1 MAIVIDFLTLRLKD
15 LHKRNVEGRGQERER
30 CQNPT
35 VNQDQAV
42 KNEKGPDPAQGL
54 DQGIVGEEDPQ
65 DPVQEI
71 ESLERGDPDLV
82 KKARKIVNV
91 PDLVQEIAGE
101 NAQDQDQ
108 RIVGE
113 EDLPD
118 PVQGTESLQSQV
130 VNDTDVIHPP
140 HQLLLQR
147 VLRGNKSNEIQWSFL
162 SLFLCKNCSNNLFIV
177 SIPS

>member
-15 LHKRNVEGRGQERER
+15 LYRRNDGGRGPEKEK
-30 CQNPT
+30 CQNRT

-42 KNEKGPDPAQGL
+42 KTEKGPDPAQGQ
-54 DQGIVGEEDPQ
+54 DQGIVEEEDPL
-65 DPVQEI
+65 DPVQET
-71 ESLERGDPDLV
+71 ESHGRGDQDHV

-101 NAQDQDQ
+101 NDQDQ

-118 PVQGTESLQSQV
+118 PVQGTESLQSRV

-162 SLFLCKNCSNNLFIV
+162 SLFLCKNCSSNLFIV